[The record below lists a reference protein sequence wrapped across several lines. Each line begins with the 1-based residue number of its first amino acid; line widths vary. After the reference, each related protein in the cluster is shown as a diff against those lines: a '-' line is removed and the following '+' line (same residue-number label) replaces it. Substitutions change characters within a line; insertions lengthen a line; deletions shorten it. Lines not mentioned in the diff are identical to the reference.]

1 MTTKQ
6 ATKRTGGPVRKALK
20 ARAEPWLP
28 TIGCKVA
35 HKFSTNGPAV
45 VEEVLPNR
53 HLKVRF
59 IKSGRLYELSSRNM
73 TQVARHISAADRK
86 LLVEAAKKHRAFPKE
101 KPAAAKAAKGWAVC
115 LLRKG
120 QFNPRI
126 TASGL
131 TRHEATRRIAG
142 YADRFAIKI
151 ASVEEA

>member
-6 ATKRTGGPVRKALK
+6 ATKRTR
-20 ARAEPWLP
+20 RLP
-28 TIGCKVA
+28 TVGCKVA
-35 HKFSTNGPAV
+35 HKFSTGPAV
-45 VEEVLPNR
+45 VEDVLPNG

-73 TQVARHISAADRK
+73 TQVAPHISATDRK
-86 LLVEAAKKHRAFPKE
+86 LLEAAANKRRALPKA
-101 KPAAAKAAKGWAVC
+101 KPAATKAAKGWAVC

-131 TRHEATRRIAG
+131 SRREATRRIAG
-142 YADRFAIKI
+142 NADRFAIKI
-151 ASVEEA
+151 VSVEEA